1 MRIIGGAIGPVI
13 ATVIISSILV
23 SVEVDGSVGEY
34 PSPNAFNIVLIVGLA
49 LSVVSTILAM
59 VMRRNAVKALS
70 PKR

>member
-1 MRIIGGAIGPVI
+1 M
-13 ATVIISSILV
+13 
-23 SVEVDGSVGEY
+23 GEY